1 MSAESKHPMRNPMA
15 QGVQVTA
22 TPSKNR
28 QGNPFAP
35 LPRFPPPNST
45 ASVEELEDVPP
56 SSVTRIPSSTKRV
69 PFTSGERTTQRLSNR
84 LLPSIEQTPT
94 RGPSKSLHR
103 AASSSAV
110 ITLAAENVQSSPVC
124 PVSKGPDMDRMLS
137 ASYEPLSWATDIH
150 ETPTKNRTTYP
161 FDRAEDPVIEATPV
175 QILPTE
181 KAYSAPLDDRQAD
194 VPSSHSKEPQR
205 SIYASLGWDDEVD
218 ELA

>member
-1 MSAESKHPMRNPMA
+1 MSAESKPPVRNPLA

-35 LPRFPPPNST
+35 QPRLPPPNT
-45 ASVEELEDVPP
+45 ATSVEELEDVPP
-56 SSVTRIPSSTKRV
+56 SSVTRIPSSTKRALS
-69 PFTSGERTTQRLSNR
+69 TSAERTTQRLSSR

-110 ITLAAENVQSSPVC
+110 IALAAENVQSSPVC
-124 PVSKGPDMDRMLS
+124 LGSKRPNMDRMLS
-137 ASYEPLSWATDIH
+137 ESYEPLSWATDVH

-161 FDRAEDPVIEATPV
+161 FDRAENSVIEATPV

-181 KAYSAPLDDRQAD
+181 QAYSAPLDDRQAD
-194 VPSSHSKEPQR
+194 VPSSHSKEPLR